1 MKSPAPEAPS
11 QAHLDLPASGAV
23 ELLFVLLHGVGGNKA
38 QVAPIGAALRAQ
50 YPQAA
55 ILALD
60 AAEPCDDPTCGPG
73 QQWFS
78 MLARTPEAIAAG
90 VAAGLPAL
98 IARVRAWAQY
108 FELDWPHVALVGYSQ
123 GAIMAL
129 EAVQAEP
136 ALVGRVIGF
145 SGAYAWVPQQAP
157 KDVCVHLVHGM
168 ADTVLPYQPIV
179 EAAQTLV
186 GLGADVTADVLP
198 GIGHPIDARLIEK
211 AMEQLRTFI
220 PARLWR
226 EAVLLAAEQD
236 RLPRH

>member
-1 MKSPAPEAPS
+1 MKSETPESPS

-23 ELLFVLLHGVGGNKA
+23 DLLFVLLHGVGGSKA
-38 QVAPIGAALRAQ
+38 QMVPIAAALREQ

-55 ILALD
+55 IVALD
-60 AAEPCDDPTCGPG
+60 GPQPCDDPAAGPG

-78 MLARTPEAIAAG
+78 MLVRTPERIAAG
-90 VAAGLPAL
+90 VDAGLPAL
-98 IARVRAWAQY
+98 IQRVRAWGRH
-108 FELDWPHVALVGYSQ
+108 FELDWPRVAMVGYSQ

-136 ALVGRVIGF
+136 ELVGRVIGF
-145 SGAYAWVPQQAP
+145 SGAYAWVPQDAP

-168 ADTVLPYQPIV
+168 SDAVLPYQPIV
-179 EAAQTLV
+179 EAAQALV
-186 GLGADVTADVLP
+186 ALGADVTADVVP
-198 GIGHPIDARLIEK
+198 GVGHAIDARLIDK

-220 PARLWR
+220 PAKLWR

-236 RLPRH
+236 RQTRH